1 MAVVHLS
8 PELPRLT
15 VRGHKREPSEP
26 IDLLSANPSLAA
38 DGDDSPGLL
47 QRSYSGRPRSS
58 SSSSS
63 STSSQ
68 ASNNKQRKSLRLSR
82 SRPVSWMNKTKQGG
96 DSGTGHNRKGSAS
109 DADNA
114 TTQQI
119 DSAFTRIKEQLV
131 SNESIDLQYASVSI
145 ITETRCIVVSASL
158 YGFLVQLT
166 HSTYCGRKGERAYS
180 MHD

>member
-26 IDLLSANPSLAA
+26 IDLLSASPSVVAA

-68 ASNNKQRKSLRLSR
+68 ANNSKQRKSLRLSR

-96 DSGTGHNRKGSAS
+96 DGGTGHNRRGSAS

-119 DSAFTRIKEQLV
+119 DSAFTKIKEQLV
-131 SNESIDLQYASVSI
+131 SNESIHLQCTKASVST
-145 ITETRCIVVSASL
+145 ITETRCIVNSDIYFS
-158 YGFLVQLT
+158 GFLIQIT
-166 HSTYCGRKGERAYS
+166 S
-180 MHD
+180 

>member
-82 SRPVSWMNKTKQGG
+82 SRPVSWMSKTKQGG
-96 DSGTGHNRKGSAS
+96 DGGTGHNRKGSAS

-145 ITETRCIVVSASL
+145 ITETRCIVSI
-158 YGFLVQLT
+158 
-166 HSTYCGRKGERAYS
+166 C
-180 MHD
+180 

>member
-26 IDLLSANPSLAA
+26 IDLLSASPAVVAN
-38 DGDDSPGLL
+38 GDDSSGSL

-58 SSSSS
+58 SSSS
-63 STSSQ
+63 TSSQ
-68 ASNNKQRKSLRLSR
+68 ASSSKQRKSLRLSR
-82 SRPVSWMNKTKQGG
+82 PASWINKTKQGG
-96 DSGTGHNRKGSAS
+96 DGTGHNRSSAS

-119 DSAFTRIKEQLV
+119 DSAFTKIKEQLV
-131 SNESIDLQYASVSI
+131 SNESIHIHV
-145 ITETRCIVVSASL
+145 R
-158 YGFLVQLT
+158 T
-166 HSTYCGRKGERAYS
+166 HQFQQ
-180 MHD
+180 